1 MPQGSRP
8 NCSNLVSVLNGIRET
23 AIQLLL
29 ANFIEIENVTMHS
42 ETMSRFQIVI
52 GIAMVIAVLLVF
64 AHPATFG
71 LPTPPPSYSLFLP
84 LLLIWTGLITA
95 VAESRRTLLAFLSH
109 RDPADER
116 VLRLALT
123 CTLLC

>member
-1 MPQGSRP
+1 
-8 NCSNLVSVLNGIRET
+8 
-23 AIQLLL
+23 
-29 ANFIEIENVTMHS
+29 MHS

-109 RDPADER
+109 RDPVDER

-123 CTLLC
+123 STLLC